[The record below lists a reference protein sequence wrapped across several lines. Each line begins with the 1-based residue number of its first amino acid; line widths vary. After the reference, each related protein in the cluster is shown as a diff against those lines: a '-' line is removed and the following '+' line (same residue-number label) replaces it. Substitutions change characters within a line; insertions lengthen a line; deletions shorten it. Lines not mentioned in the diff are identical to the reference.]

1 MQSLLH
7 YPVFS
12 NNVISWVEPVKFKEL
27 IAGSIADGR
36 ELLDIRFLRDW
47 KVLVDSMIDTIY
59 WSWRVPTMSNFRYL
73 KLGVEVSNSF
83 TKFFKYA
90 KGGKENLI

>member
-36 ELLDIRFLRDW
+36 ELLDIRFLRD
-47 KVLVDSMIDTIY
+47 
-59 WSWRVPTMSNFRYL
+59 
-73 KLGVEVSNSF
+73 
-83 TKFFKYA
+83 
-90 KGGKENLI
+90 